1 MSERKYKI
9 AEIVD
14 FETWSAADS
23 DTFGRIATDLINR
36 FKECKAA
43 DCDTILE
50 LISLFYT
57 SGTPDMAWYV
67 FKTDEDLA
75 IAKTYAKFSAGT
87 EDIGELKKDTPYLI
101 MTIGENTKWFDES
114 GVKKLQE
121 ALNLPTI

>member
-1 MSERKYKI
+1 MAKYNI

-14 FETWSAADS
+14 FETWSSADS
-23 DTFGRIATDLINR
+23 DIFERIATSLINR

-43 DCDTILE
+43 DCDTVLE

-57 SGTPDMAWYV
+57 SGTPNVAWYV

-75 IAKTYAKFSAGT
+75 IAKTYDKFAAGT
-87 EDIGELKKDTPYLI
+87 EDIGEVKKDTPYLI
-101 MTIGENTKWFDES
+101 LTIGDNTKWFDES